1 MLNVKMFY
9 EALGDE
15 YVLLFKYHPHVKN
28 PPVVEDEYKDFAMD
42 VGNVL
47 TIEELL
53 SVSDICISD
62 YSSLVFEYSLFEKPL
77 IFLLM
82 TLTSISIGADFIMI
96 IMNLHPV
103 LSQKQT
109 LK

>member
-1 MLNVKMFY
+1 
-9 EALGDE
+9 
-15 YVLLFKYHPHVKN
+15 
-28 PPVVEDEYKDFAMD
+28 MD

-109 LK
+109 LNDRLYSAY